1 MAEER
6 VTRSGKQARPGR
18 GRERRR
24 GRSTVAALLTGF
36 LIVAFAVIW
45 RRSYG
50 IAQARRIAELDRTA
64 TQLEAE
70 RARLDGLIRDA
81 SSRGALGAAVQ
92 KLGMHVPDDRQVRI
106 IHR

>member
-6 VTRSGKQARPGR
+6 VTEKAARKRRPKQ
-18 GRERRR
+18 RR
-24 GRSTVAALLTGF
+24 GRSVIATLLAGF

-50 IAQARRIAELDRTA
+50 ITQARRLGELDRTVV
-64 TQLEAE
+64 QLEAE
-70 RARLDGLIRDA
+70 RARLAGLIRDESGRA
-81 SSRGALGAAVQ
+81 QLAPAVE
-92 KLGMHVPDDRQVRI
+92 KLGMRVPDDRQVRI